1 MRRWRNDDF
10 SPIFTPQP
18 QAPAGGYR
26 MDEIV
31 HRILRFDR
39 FALDL
44 TRGCL
49 RSGDRDLELR
59 PKAFEVLLHL
69 VENAGRL
76 VGKEELQRTV
86 WRDVVVS
93 DDSLVQCIRQLRR
106 TLGDD
111 DHLLIKTVSR
121 RGYLLDAQVYDHD
134 HEGTSSPQP
143 APARAADTSG
153 HVPGELSGHHHE
165 AIENDVAPGEWKLVT
180 VLYADVKDSLEL
192 LNERDPEQAL
202 DAFEAVLKL
211 MTQAVERYEG
221 TVSLVTAD
229 GIFALFGAPLA
240 NEDHAERASHA
251 ALEIHQAVERHAKAP
266 YATAAPLRVRIGL
279 NSGEVVIR
287 SIRNGQPRAM
297 GPTMHAAS
305 RIGQLAVPGTSLLGR
320 STRRLTEGRV
330 GVRPIALAAGDARD
344 ELVFELVGAGP
355 ARTRFQARMARGLT
369 PFVGRESELAQLN
382 YARELASKGH
392 GQVAAIVGEAG
403 VGKSRL
409 VHEFAQ
415 TCGSQGWGVLECA
428 SVSYGKG
435 MSYLPVIGLLKSY
448 FNVKDSDGLR
458 QVDEKVTTVLRGS
471 NETPN
476 ATGPALLGL
485 LDVPVD
491 DPVWLGLDPKERRQR
506 TLDAVKQLLL
516 REAQRRPLL
525 VIFEDLHWID
535 SETQALLD
543 LLIGSIGSSQ
553 QLLLV
558 TYRLEYQHAW
568 SSKTFYSQLRL
579 DPLRVN
585 SAAQL
590 LETLLGNEPELT
602 PLKQRLVKRGNPFF
616 LEETVRTLVETQELA
631 GEVGRYRLTRP
642 VEAIQVPP
650 TVQAILTAR
659 IDRLSPEDKR
669 LLQVAAVVG
678 KDAPYALLQAVA
690 ELPDDTMRR
699 QLDSLQAAELL
710 YETALPDLGYSF
722 KHALTHEVTYG
733 GLLHEHRRDLHAR
746 IVGALERLHADR
758 LGEQLERLAHHAVQG
773 QLREKAVEYLRRA
786 GQKAAARSALSDA
799 RVWFEQALVVLE
811 GLPDTKAKLEASFEI
826 RYELRHML
834 FQLGEVRRGL
844 ERLREAEALAERL
857 NDDHRR
863 GRVCAALMHLHSILG
878 ELDEA
883 LAAGNRALEFAAR
896 LGDLGLRIQ
905 TTTYLVQVHCYR
917 AEYPRAIELATANLA
932 TLPADAPHEFFG
944 LPAPPAVYT
953 RVWLVPSFAHLGRFA
968 EAAQCGAGLL
978 QLAESTQ
985 LPFAVGGARLAM
997 AELHVLRGDWA
1008 RAHSQIE
1015 PVLVGT
1021 RNTAIVLPGAIAT
1034 SASVLAELGE
1044 VREALA
1050 RLQEG
1055 DELLDR
1061 QVAQG
1066 MITQHLSG
1074 AYHGLARACLVL
1086 GRLDDARRLVDRA
1099 IEYSGGRPR
1108 VTTYALHLLGD
1119 IATHTDRFDA
1129 ETGEAH
1135 YRQALALAE
1144 PRGMRPVVAH
1154 CHFGLGKLCQRVGK
1168 QKQARMHLATATAMY
1183 REMDMSFY
1191 LEQVE
1196 AETGPTA

>member
-1 MRRWRNDDF
+1 
-10 SPIFTPQP
+10 
-18 QAPAGGYR
+18 

-31 HRILRFDR
+31 HRVLRFDR

-49 RSGDRDLELR
+49 RSGDRELELR

-111 DHLLIKTVSR
+111 DHRLIKTVSR
-121 RGYLLDAQVYDHD
+121 RGYLLDARVFD
-134 HEGTSSPQP
+134 HEGTSSSQP
-143 APARAADTSG
+143 THARAADT
-153 HVPGELSGHHHE
+153 PGQVSAELAEHHSD
-165 AIENDVAPGEWKLVT
+165 AIENVVATGERKLVT
-180 VLYADVKDSLEL
+180 VMYADVKDSLER

-202 DAFEAVLKL
+202 DAFESVLKL
-211 MTQAVERYEG
+211 MTEAVERYEG

-251 ALEIHQAVERHAKAP
+251 ALDIHQAVERHAKGP

-279 NSGEVVIR
+279 DSGEVVIR
-287 SIRNGQPRAM
+287 PVENGRPRAM
-297 GPTMHAAS
+297 GPTVNAAS
-305 RIGQLAVPGTSLLGR
+305 RIGQLAAPGTSLLGR
-320 STRRLTEGRV
+320 STRRLTEGRIEA
-330 GVRPIALAAGDARD
+330 RPIALASGDARD
-344 ELVFELVGAGP
+344 EPVFELVGAGS
-355 ARTRFQARMARGLT
+355 ARTPFQARMARGLT
-369 PFVGRESELAQLN
+369 PFVGRDSELAQLE
-382 YARELASKGH
+382 YARELAGTGH

-409 VHEFAQ
+409 AHEFAEI
-415 TCGSQGWGVLECA
+415 CRCQGWGVLECA

-458 QVDEKVTTVLRGS
+458 QIDEKVTAALRGL
-471 NETPN
+471 NDTAN

-491 DPVWLGLDPKERRQR
+491 DPAWLGLDPKERRRR
-506 TLDAVKQLLL
+506 TFDAVKLLLL
-516 REAQRRPLL
+516 REAQRRPFL

-535 SETQALLD
+535 RETQALLD
-543 LLIGSIGSSQ
+543 LLIGGIGSSQ
-553 QLLLV
+553 LLLLV

-579 DPLRVN
+579 DPLRGN

-590 LETLLGNEPELT
+590 LEALLGNEPELT

-616 LEETVRTLVETQELA
+616 LEETVRSLVEAQELA

-650 TVQAILTAR
+650 TVQAILTTR
-659 IDRLSPEDKR
+659 IDRLGPEDKR

-678 KDAPYALLQAVA
+678 KEAPYALLQAVA
-690 ELPDDTMRR
+690 ELPDDAMRR
-699 QLDSLQAAELL
+699 QLDSLQDAELL
-710 YETALPDLGYSF
+710 YETALPDLEYSF

-733 GLLHEHRRDLHAR
+733 GLLHERRRDLHAR

-758 LGEQLERLAHHAVQG
+758 LGEQIERLAHHAVQG
-773 QLREKAVEYLRRA
+773 GLREKAVEYLRQA

-811 GLPDTKAKLEASFEI
+811 GLPDTRAKLEASFET

-834 FQLGEVRRGL
+834 FQLGEVRQGL
-844 ERLREAEALAERL
+844 EHLREAGALAERL
-857 NDDHRR
+857 TDNHRR
-863 GRVCAALMHLHSILG
+863 GRVYAALMHLHAILG

-883 LAAGNRALEFAAR
+883 LAAGNRALDLAAG
-896 LGDLGLRIQ
+896 LNNLSLRIK
-905 TTTYLVQVHCYR
+905 TTSHLAQVHCYR
-917 AEYPRAIELATANLA
+917 AEYEPAIELATANLA
-932 TLPADAPHEFFG
+932 MLPADGTLEFFG
-944 LPAPPAVYT
+944 LPAPAAIYT
-953 RVWLVPSFAHLGRFA
+953 RFWLVGSLAYVGRFA
-968 EAAQCGAGLL
+968 EAAQCGADLL
-978 QLAESTQ
+978 RLAQSSQ
-985 LPFAVGGARLAM
+985 LPFAVGSAHRVVATS
-997 AELHVLRGDWA
+997 HVLRGDWA
-1008 RAHSQIE
+1008 QARLQIE
-1015 PVLVGT
+1015 QALAVFRT
-1021 RNTAIVLPGAIAT
+1021 NNMAIVLPDAIT
-1034 SASVLAELGE
+1034 VCASVMAHVGE
-1044 VREALA
+1044 AGEALT

-1074 AYHGLARACLVL
+1074 AYHALARAALVL
-1086 GRLDDARRLVDRA
+1086 GRLDDARRLADRA
-1099 IEYSGGRPR
+1099 VEYSGGLPG
-1108 VTTYALHLLGD
+1108 VTTYALQLLGD
-1119 IATHTDRFDA
+1119 IATHNGSFDA
-1129 ETGEAH
+1129 EAGEAR

-1144 PRGMRPVVAH
+1144 PRGMRPVVGH
-1154 CHFGLGKLCQRVGK
+1154 CHFGLGKLYRRIGK
-1168 QKQARMHLATATAMY
+1168 HKEARMHLATATTMY

-1191 LEQVE
+1191 LEQAE
-1196 AETGPTA
+1196 AETSPRA

>member
-1 MRRWRNDDF
+1 
-10 SPIFTPQP
+10 
-18 QAPAGGYR
+18 

-111 DHLLIKTVSR
+111 DHRLIKTVAR
-121 RGYLLDAQVYDHD
+121 RGYLLDARVFDHD
-134 HEGTSSPQP
+134 QEGASSSRLTH
-143 APARAADTSG
+143 ANAADTPG
-153 HVPGELSGHHHE
+153 QVLGELSGNHSE
-165 AIENDVAPGEWKLVT
+165 AIENVVAAGERKLVT
-180 VLYADVKDSLEL
+180 VMYADVKDSLEL

-202 DAFEAVLKL
+202 DAFESALKL

-229 GIFALFGAPLA
+229 GIFALFGVPLA

-251 ALEIHQAVERHAKAP
+251 ALEIHQAVERHAKGP
-266 YATAAPLRVRIGL
+266 HATAAPLRVRIGL
-279 NSGEVVIR
+279 DSGEVVIR
-287 SIRNGQPRAM
+287 PTENGQPRAM
-297 GPTMHAAS
+297 GPTLHAAS

-320 STRRLTEGRV
+320 SMRRLIEGRV
-330 GVRPIALAAGDARD
+330 EVRPVALASGDARD
-344 ELVFELVGAGP
+344 EPVFELVGTGS

-369 PFVGRESELAQLN
+369 PFVGRDSELAQLD
-382 YARELASKGH
+382 YARELAGKGH
-392 GQVAAIVGEAG
+392 GQVAAIIGEAG

-415 TCGSQGWGVLECA
+415 ACGRQGWGVLECA

-435 MSYLPVIGLLKSY
+435 MSYLPVIGLVKSY
-448 FNVKDSDGLR
+448 LNVKDSDDLR
-458 QVDEKVTTVLRGS
+458 QIEEKVTTALRRL
-471 NETPN
+471 NEAPN
-476 ATGPALLGL
+476 VTEPALLGL

-491 DPVWLGLDPKERRQR
+491 DPVWLGLDPKERRRR

-543 LLIGSIGSSQ
+543 LLIGGIGSSQ
-553 QLLLV
+553 LLLLV

-579 DPLRVN
+579 DPLRAS

-590 LETLLGNEPELT
+590 LEALLGDEPELA
-602 PLKQRLVKRGNPFF
+602 PLKKRLVRRGNPFF
-616 LEETVRTLVETQELA
+616 LEETVRSLVETQELA
-631 GEVGRYRLTRP
+631 GEAGRYRPTRP

-659 IDRLSPEDKR
+659 IDRLCPEDKR

-690 ELPDDTMRR
+690 ELPDDAMRR

-710 YETALPDLGYSF
+710 YETALPDLEYSF

-733 GLLHEHRRDLHAR
+733 GLLHERRRDLHAR
-746 IVGALERLHADR
+746 IVGALETLHADR
-758 LGEQLERLAHHAVQG
+758 LGEQTERLAHHAVQG
-773 QLREKAVEYLRRA
+773 GLREKAGEYLRQA

-799 RVWFEQALVVLE
+799 RVWFEQALGVLE
-811 GLPDTKAKLEASFEI
+811 GLPDTKAKLEAGFET

-834 FQLGEVRRGL
+834 FQLGEVRQGL
-844 ERLREAEALAERL
+844 ERLREAEAIAERL

-863 GRVCAALMHLHSILG
+863 GRVYAALMHLHAIVG

-883 LAAGNRALEFAAR
+883 LAAGNRALALAAG
-896 LGDLGLRIQ
+896 LSDLSLRIK
-905 TTTYLVQVHCYR
+905 TTSHLAQVHGYR
-917 AEYPRAIELATANLA
+917 AEYEPAIELAYANLA
-932 TLPADAPHEFFG
+932 TLPADEALGFFG
-944 LPAPPAVYT
+944 LPAPAAIYT
-953 RVWLVPSFAHLGRFA
+953 RFWLVGSLAHVGRFA
-968 EAAQCGAGLL
+968 EAAQCGADLL
-978 QLAESTQ
+978 RLAQSSQ
-985 LPFAVGGARLAM
+985 LPFAVGGAHQVVAT
-997 AELHVLRGDWA
+997 AHVLRGDWA
-1008 RAHSQIE
+1008 QARPQIE
-1015 PVLVGT
+1015 QALAVFRT
-1021 RNTAIVLPGAIAT
+1021 NNMAIVLPDAVTIC
-1034 SASVLAELGE
+1034 ASVMAHLGE
-1044 VREALA
+1044 VREALT

-1055 DELLDR
+1055 DELLAG
-1061 QVAQG
+1061 QVARG
-1066 MITQHLSG
+1066 MITRHLGG
-1074 AYHGLARACLVL
+1074 AYHALARACLVL
-1086 GRLDDARRLVDRA
+1086 GRLDDARRLADRA
-1099 IEYSGGRPR
+1099 VEYSGGRPG
-1108 VTTYALHLLGD
+1108 VSTYALHLLGD

-1154 CHFGLGKLCQRVGK
+1154 CHFGLGKLYQRLGK
-1168 QKQARMHLATATAMY
+1168 QMEARIHLVTATSMY

-1191 LEQVE
+1191 LERAE
-1196 AETGPTA
+1196 AETGPKA

>member
-1 MRRWRNDDF
+1 
-10 SPIFTPQP
+10 
-18 QAPAGGYR
+18 
-26 MDEIV
+26 
-31 HRILRFDR
+31 
-39 FALDL
+39 
-44 TRGCL
+44 L

-121 RGYLLDAQVYDHD
+121 RGYLLDARVLDHD

-143 APARAADTSG
+143 THVRAADTPG
-153 HVPGELSGHHHE
+153 HVVGELSGHHTE
-165 AIENDVAPGEWKLVT
+165 SIENVAATGEWKLVT

-202 DAFEAVLKL
+202 NAFEAVLKL

-251 ALEIHQAVERHAKAP
+251 ALEIHQAVERHANGP
-266 YATAAPLRVRIGL
+266 HATAAPLRVRIGL
-279 NSGEVVIR
+279 NSGDVVIR
-287 SIRNGQPRAM
+287 AIRNGQPRAM

-305 RIGQLAVPGTSLLGR
+305 RIGQLAAPGTSLLGR
-320 STRRLTEGRV
+320 STWRLTEGRV
-330 GVRPIALAAGDARD
+330 EVRPIAPVSGDAKD
-344 ELVFELVGAGP
+344 ELVFELVGADS

-369 PFVGRESELAQLN
+369 PFVGRESELAQLD

-392 GQVAAIVGEAG
+392 GQVAAVVGEAG

-415 TCGSQGWGVLECA
+415 TCRRQGWGALECA

-448 FNVKDSDGLR
+448 LKVKDSDSL
-458 QVDEKVTTVLRGS
+458 QQIDERVATVLRGL

-476 ATGPALLGL
+476 TTGPALLGL

-491 DPVWLGLDPKERRQR
+491 DPGWLGLDPKERRRR

-543 LLIGSIGSSQ
+543 LLIGDIGSSQ

-558 TYRLEYQHAW
+558 TYRLEYQHGW

-590 LETLLGNEPELT
+590 LEALLGNEPELT

-616 LEETVRTLVETQELA
+616 LEETVRSLVEAQELA
-631 GEVGRYRLTRP
+631 GQVGRYRLTRP
-642 VEAIQVPP
+642 VEAIHVPP
-650 TVQAILTAR
+650 TVQAILSAR
-659 IDRLSPEDKR
+659 IDRLCPEDKR

-722 KHALTHEVTYG
+722 KHALTHDVAYG
-733 GLLHEHRRDLHAR
+733 SLLRERRRELHVR

-758 LGEQLERLAHHAVQG
+758 LGEQIERLAHHAVQG
-773 QLREKAVEYLRRA
+773 ALREKAVEYLRQA

-811 GLPDTKAKLEASFEI
+811 GLPDTKAKLEPSFEI

-844 ERLREAEALAERL
+844 EHLREAEALAERL

-883 LAAGNRALEFAAR
+883 LAAGNRALEFATR
-896 LGDLGLRIQ
+896 LGDLRLRIQ
-905 TTTYLVQVHCYR
+905 TTTYLVQVHSYR
-917 AEYPRAIELATANLA
+917 AEYPRAIELATANLVE
-932 TLPADAPHEFFG
+932 LPADGGHDSFG

-953 RVWLVPSFAHLGRFA
+953 RLWLLGSFAQLGRFA
-968 EAAQCGAGLL
+968 EAAQCGADLL
-978 QLAESTQ
+978 QLAESMQ
-985 LPFAVGGARLAM
+985 LPFAVGGAHQAM
-997 AELHVLRGDWA
+997 ASSHLLRGDWA
-1008 RAHSQIE
+1008 RARASIE
-1015 PVLVGT
+1015 QAIAVFRS
-1021 RNTAIVLPGAIAT
+1021 RNVAIVLPGAIAT
-1034 SASVLAELGE
+1034 SASVLAQLGE
-1044 VREALA
+1044 VREALT

-1061 QVAQG
+1061 QVVQG

-1074 AYHGLARACLVL
+1074 AYNALARACLVL

-1099 IEYSGGRPR
+1099 VEFSGGRPG
-1108 VTTYALHLLGD
+1108 VMTHTLHLLGD
-1119 IATHTDRFDA
+1119 IATHTDDA

-1154 CHFGLGKLCQRVGK
+1154 CHFSLGKLYQRLGK
-1168 QKQARMHLATATAMY
+1168 QMEARIHLVTATSMY

-1191 LEQVE
+1191 LERAE
-1196 AETGPTA
+1196 AETGPKA

>member
-1 MRRWRNDDF
+1 
-10 SPIFTPQP
+10 
-18 QAPAGGYR
+18 

-49 RSGDRDLELR
+49 RSGNRDLELR

-76 VGKEELQRTV
+76 VGKEELQNTV

-121 RGYLLDAQVYDHD
+121 RGYLLDAQVFDHD
-134 HEGTSSPQP
+134 LEATSSPQLT
-143 APARAADTSG
+143 PARAADISG
-153 HVPGELSGHHHE
+153 HGSGELFGHHHE
-165 AIENDVAPGEWKLVT
+165 AIENDLASGERKLVT
-180 VLYADVKDSLEL
+180 VLYADLQDSLEL
-192 LNERDPEQAL
+192 LNDRDPEQAL
-202 DAFEAVLKL
+202 NAFESVLKL
-211 MTQAVERYEG
+211 MTQAVQRYEG

-251 ALEIHQAVERHAKAP
+251 ALEIHQAVESHAKELS
-266 YATAAPLRVRIGL
+266 ATASPLRVRIGL
-279 NSGEVVIR
+279 DSGEVVIR
-287 SIRNGQPRAM
+287 PIQNGQQRAI
-297 GPTMHAAS
+297 GQTMHAAS
-305 RIGQLAVPGTSLLGR
+305 CVGKLAAPGTSLIGR
-320 STRRLTEGRV
+320 ATRQLAEGRV
-330 GVRPIALAAGDARD
+330 EVRPIALACGEARD
-344 ELVFELVGAGP
+344 ELVFKLVGTGS
-355 ARTRFQARMARGLT
+355 ARTRFQARMTRGLT

-415 TCGSQGWGVLECA
+415 TSCRQGWGVLECA
-428 SVSYGKG
+428 AVSYGKG
-435 MSYLPVIGLLKSY
+435 MSYLPVIGLLKGY
-448 FNVKDSDGLR
+448 LNVKDSDSLL
-458 QVDEKVTTVLRGS
+458 QIDEKVTAVLRGL

-476 ATGPALLGL
+476 ATGLALLGL

-491 DPVWLGLDPKERRQR
+491 DPVWLGLDPKERRR
-506 TLDAVKQLLL
+506 CTLDAMKLLLL
-516 REAQRRPLL
+516 REAQERPLL

-543 LLIGSIGSSQ
+543 LLIGGLGPSQ
-553 QLLLV
+553 LLLLV

-579 DPLRVN
+579 DPLPVK

-590 LETLLGNEPELT
+590 LEALLGNKPELT

-616 LEETVRTLVETQELA
+616 LEETVRSLVETQVLA

-650 TVQAILTAR
+650 TVQAILAAR
-659 IDRLSPEDKR
+659 IDRLCPEDKR

-678 KDAPYALLQAVA
+678 KDAPYALLQAIA
-690 ELPDDTMRR
+690 ELPDATMRH
-699 QLDSLQAAELL
+699 QLDSLQTAELL
-710 YETALPDLGYSF
+710 YETSLPDSGYSF
-722 KHALTHEVTYG
+722 KHALTHEVTYA
-733 GLLHEHRRDLHAR
+733 GLLHERRRALHAR

-758 LGEQLERLAHHAVQG
+758 LGEQIERLAHHAVQG
-773 QLREKAVEYLRRA
+773 GLREKAGEYLRQA

-799 RVWFEQALVVLE
+799 RAWFEQALIVLD
-811 GLPDTKAKLEASFEI
+811 GLPDTRATQEASFEV
-826 RYELRHML
+826 RFELRHML
-834 FQLGEVRRGL
+834 FQLGEVRQGP
-844 ERLREAEALAERL
+844 EHLRAAEALAERL

-863 GRVCAALMHLHSILG
+863 GRVYAALMHLHAILG

-883 LAAGNRALEFAAR
+883 LAAGNRALVFAAG
-896 LGDLGLRIQ
+896 LSDLSLRIK
-905 TTTYLVQVHCYR
+905 TTSHLAQVHSWR
-917 AEYPRAIELATANLA
+917 AEYEAAIELATANLA
-932 TLPADAPHEFFG
+932 TLPADGPLEFFG
-944 LPAPPAVYT
+944 LPAPAAIYT
-953 RVWLVPSFAHLGRFA
+953 RFWLVGSLAQVGRFA
-968 EAAQCGAGLL
+968 EAAQCGADLL
-978 QLAESTQ
+978 ELSESSQ
-985 LPFAVGGARLAM
+985 LPFAVGVAHQVIATS
-997 AELHVLRGDWA
+997 HVLRGDWGQA
-1008 RAHSQIE
+1008 RPQIE
-1015 PVLVGT
+1015 QALAVFRT
-1021 RNTAIVLPGAIAT
+1021 NNMAIVLPGAIAIC
-1034 SASVLAELGE
+1034 ASVMAHVGE
-1044 VREALA
+1044 VREALT

-1055 DELLDR
+1055 DEFLDR

-1074 AYHGLARACLVL
+1074 AYHALARASLVL

-1099 IEYSGGRPR
+1099 VEFSGGRPG
-1108 VTTYALHLLGD
+1108 VMTYALHLLGD
-1119 IATHTDRFDA
+1119 IATHNDRFDA

-1144 PRGMRPVVAH
+1144 PRGMRPVVGH
-1154 CHFGLGKLCQRVGK
+1154 CHFGLGKLYQRIGK
-1168 QKQARMHLATATAMY
+1168 QEEARMHLATATTMY

-1191 LEQVE
+1191 LKQAE
-1196 AETGPTA
+1196 AETGPKA